1 MTRSRFRQIADDLRE
16 RVALGEFGDQGAL
29 DSESALCARYAVSRV
44 TVRRALDALREQG
57 LVQSRQGSGWFAT
70 GGSFHQTLAL
80 GTFRHAGSAVA
91 ESGKAMTR
99 HVVEFGYRQASPAL
113 ALTLG
118 LVPADAASADA
129 DPAVTIAADSSSAFD
144 ARAATVEVLHARSVR
159 TVDGVPLDLVAEWVP
174 AALAGRV
181 SRADAADPGMWAS
194 LQRDGHRVASVR
206 QVITAGIAS
215 ADDATFLDVA
225 VGAPLLLVR
234 RLALDEA
241 KAPLALSDHRYLA
254 HRFSLEVEFNG
265 WPGAGADTPPG
276 LRERADHPPVIP
288 PDPQEPAHTPGS
300 PTEAKENDS

>member
-1 MTRSRFRQIADDLRE
+1 MTSSRFRQIADDLRE
-16 RVALGEFGDQGAL
+16 RVALGEFGDQGTL

-44 TVRRALDALREQG
+44 TVRRALESLREQG

-91 ESGKAMTR
+91 ASGKVMTR
-99 HVVEFGYRQASPAL
+99 RVVQFGYRRASPAL
-113 ALTLG
+113 ASTL
-118 LVPADAASADA
+118 A
-129 DPAVTIAADSSSAFD
+129 I
-144 ARAATVEVLHARSVR
+144 
-159 TVDGVPLDLVAEWVP
+159 
-174 AALAGRV
+174 AGRV
-181 SRADAADPGMWAS
+181 SRADAADPGIWAS

-206 QVITAGIAS
+206 QAITAGIAS
-215 ADDATFLDVA
+215 AEDAELLDVA

-234 RLALDEA
+234 RLALDEV

-276 LRERADHPPVIP
+276 LRERAA
-288 PDPQEPAHTPGS
+288 QTPGI
-300 PTEAKENDS
+300 PTDPKENDS

>member
-1 MTRSRFRQIADDLRE
+1 MTSSRFRQIADDLRE
-16 RVALGEFGDQGAL
+16 RVALGEFGDQGTM

-44 TVRRALDALREQG
+44 TVRRALESLREQG

-91 ESGKAMTR
+91 ASGKVMTR
-99 HVVEFGYRQASPAL
+99 RVVQFGYRRASPAL
-113 ALTLG
+113 ASTLG
-118 LVPADAASADA
+118 LVATDAGTTDEASID
-129 DPAVTIAADSSSAFD
+129 
-144 ARAATVEVLHARSVR
+144 VLHSRSVR

-174 AALAGRV
+174 AAIAGRV
-181 SRADAADPGMWAS
+181 SRADAADPGIWAS

-206 QVITAGIAS
+206 QAITAGIAS
-215 ADDATFLDVA
+215 ADDAGLLDVA
-225 VGAPLLLVR
+225 AGAPLLLVR
-234 RLALDEA
+234 RLALDEV

-276 LRERADHPPVIP
+276 LRERAA
-288 PDPQEPAHTPGS
+288 QTPGI
-300 PTEAKENDS
+300 PTDLKENDS

>member
-1 MTRSRFRQIADDLRE
+1 MTSSRFRQIADDLRE
-16 RVALGEFGDQGAL
+16 RVALGEFGDQGTL
-29 DSESALCARYAVSRV
+29 ESESALCARYAVSRV
-44 TVRRALDALREQG
+44 TVRRALESLREQG

-91 ESGKAMTR
+91 ASGKVMTR
-99 HVVEFGYRQASPAL
+99 RVVQFGYRRAPPAL
-113 ALTLG
+113 ASTLG
-118 LVPADAASADA
+118 LVATDA
-129 DPAVTIAADSSSAFD
+129 DTTDEASID
-144 ARAATVEVLHARSVR
+144 VLHSRSVR

-174 AALAGRV
+174 AAIAGRV
-181 SRADAADPGMWAS
+181 SRADAADPGIWAS

-206 QVITAGIAS
+206 QAITAGIAS
-215 ADDATFLDVA
+215 AEDAELLDVA

-234 RLALDEA
+234 RLALDEV

-276 LRERADHPPVIP
+276 LRERAA
-288 PDPQEPAHTPGS
+288 QTPGI
-300 PTEAKENDS
+300 PTDPKENDS